1 MLQAVSFFYL
11 NLPQAAVEEME
22 ATKFTCCVYFYF
34 SVVNVNISQQSFKQ
48 SFLFFSHRHTLP
60 H

>member
-11 NLPQAAVEEME
+11 NLPQAEEEME

-48 SFLFFSHRHTLP
+48 SFLFFFSLDTLP